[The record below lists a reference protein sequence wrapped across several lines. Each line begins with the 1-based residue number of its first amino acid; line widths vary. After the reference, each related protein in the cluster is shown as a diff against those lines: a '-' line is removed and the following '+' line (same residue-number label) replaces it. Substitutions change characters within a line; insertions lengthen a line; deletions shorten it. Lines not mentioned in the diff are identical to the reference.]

1 MRRRPVFRVVPGFV
15 TVCLLQALTPSPSQA
30 QDNDGVRFGVGYVA
44 DAPELLGGGAAY
56 IILPALGGVGLYV
69 DAKFDLNS
77 PTGESTFVESLTA
90 REVEGQVSGA
100 AYRDSQDSW
109 RGLNI
114 AVIRPMNESLMLYVG
129 LGSARRSVYKEY
141 RDPSGELGLLGIL
154 TVEDPEEE
162 ETKLN
167 GMAGAFLRLSPL
179 ISVQTGFES
188 TPAGFT
194 VGASFRLPPR

>member
-1 MRRRPVFRVVPGFV
+1 MRRRPVLRVLSRFV
-15 TVCLLQALTPSPSQA
+15 TVCLLPALTPSPSKA
-30 QDNDGVRFGVGYVA
+30 QDDPGVRFGVGYVA

-56 IILPALGGVGLYV
+56 VILPALGGVGLYV
-69 DAKFDLNS
+69 DMKFDLDS
-77 PTGESTFVESLTA
+77 PTGASTFEESLTA
-90 REVEGQVSGA
+90 QDVEDQVAGA
-100 AYRDSQDSW
+100 MYRDSRDSW
-109 RGLNI
+109 RGLNV
-114 AVIRPMNESLMLYVG
+114 AVIRPVKESLMLYAGVG
-129 LGSARRSVYKEY
+129 AARRRVYKEY
-141 RDPSGELGLLGIL
+141 RDPAGELGVVGIL

-167 GMAGAFLRLSPL
+167 GMAGAFLRISPL